1 MTTTATATRR
11 ITELHAAHGETL
23 LRYLVRLT
31 HGERHTAEDLLQ
43 DTLLRA
49 WQHADTLPTGEDS
62 ERRWLF
68 TVARHRYIDTVRS
81 RRIRPTETPV
91 LDMDWMPGSDDTG
104 DLAIAGHAIRQ
115 AFKKLGNS
123 QRDVLTLLHLE
134 GRDVQEVAER
144 LRIPVGTVKSR
155 AHYAMRALRRGME
168 STD

>member
-1 MTTTATATRR
+1 MATTTADRR
-11 ITELHAAHGETL
+11 ICELHAAHGDTL

-49 WQHADTLPTGEDS
+49 WQHVEAVPDGEAG

-68 TVARHRYIDTVRS
+68 AVARHRFIDTIRS

-91 LDMDWMPGSDDTG
+91 LDMDWMPASDDTG
-104 DLAIAGHAIRQ
+104 AVAIAGHAMLQ
-115 AFKKLGNS
+115 AFDQLTPN
-123 QRDVLTLLHLE
+123 QREILTELHIE
-134 GRDVQEVAER
+134 GRDIDEVAER

-155 AHYAMRALRRGME
+155 AHYALRALKQAMQAR
-168 STD
+168 D